1 MALVPCSICCLKSSV
16 VGVPI
21 FPDPFRHDFLPG
33 QQSALLQAKQVVA
46 GGPRGSSITF
56 YEWVNPVESPQR
68 VRRNYRWMIQNL
80 PVLVDYRKESIHLI
94 GDFLEVG
101 RAVIPHIDR
110 LLAVTSPKLRNISDS
125 RVVQGP
131 KCVLVEKLDA
141 LQQANLDAIREQVI
155 LSQKVLLLNFRVKSG
170 IVFFSDGY
178 QNLRGDKR

>member
-1 MALVPCSICCLKSSV
+1 MLQNVTPVDSGAVSCYHDRHNWPLRGMGQLIFLDCPEFRGDIRSS
-16 VGVPI
+16 
-21 FPDPFRHDFLPG
+21 
-33 QQSALLQAKQVVA
+33 
-46 GGPRGSSITF
+46 
-56 YEWVNPVESPQR
+56 ESPQR

-170 IVFFSDGY
+170 IVFFSDGH